1 MNVPTWLKDAT
12 ATPRGF
18 IGKNGELLKA
28 QRMTAQQCDEFNNR
42 KKEEPKVIT
51 LDIST
56 PVPTVSAEPK
66 VEVIEEPTEETV
78 EEPTEETVEASLD
91 EITDTHGEIEITVTG
106 ADQDGDGVLSPEE
119 LKALTKAKLESVARD
134 YGIELD
140 RRMSKKKL
148 LEKLLDHIAE

>member
-56 PVPTVSAEPK
+56 PVPIVSAEPK
-66 VEVIEEPTEETV
+66 VEVIEEPTEEIV
-78 EEPTEETVEASLD
+78 EESLD

>member
-42 KKEEPKVIT
+42 KKEEEPKVIT
-51 LDIST
+51 LNINT

-66 VEVIEEPTEETV
+66 VEVIEEPAEEIA
-78 EEPTEETVEASLD
+78 EESLN

>member
-42 KKEEPKVIT
+42 KKEEEPKVIT
-51 LDIST
+51 LNINT

-66 VEVIEEPTEETV
+66 VEVIEEPAEEIA
-78 EEPTEETVEASLD
+78 EESLN

-106 ADQDGDGVLSPEE
+106 ADQDGDGALSPDE

>member
-51 LDIST
+51 LNINT

-66 VEVIEEPTEETV
+66 VEVIKEPTEEIV
-78 EEPTEETVEASLD
+78 EESLD

-148 LEKLLDHIAE
+148 LEKLLRHIAE

>member
-66 VEVIEEPTEETV
+66 VEVIEEPTEEIV
-78 EEPTEETVEASLD
+78 EESLD

>member
-1 MNVPTWLKDAT
+1 MANVPGWLKDAI

-18 IGKNGELLKA
+18 IGKKGELLKA
-28 QRMTAQQCDEFNNR
+28 QRMTAQECDEFNNR
-42 KKEEPKVIT
+42 VREEPKTIT

-56 PVPTVSAEPK
+56 PVPTVS
-66 VEVIEEPTEETV
+66 VEPTV
-78 EEPTEETVEASLD
+78 EIVEQESTD
-91 EITDTHGEIEITVTG
+91 VMVDTHGEIEITVTG
-106 ADQDGDGVLSPEE
+106 ADKDGDGVLDAEE

-134 YGIELD
+134 YGLELD